1 MLAMTSFALAA
12 FAAFTST
19 FTALTVFFAVL
30 MKLASRSVSL
40 GGLARSAKVTT
51 TVSLGLESGLLSEHG
66 KVHILNLGG
75 KMFLWNLSEHF
86 SWVSQLIL
94 IRTGCTILIRTSCTI
109 IGV

>member
-1 MLAMTSFALAA
+1 MVLAMTSLALTA

-19 FTALTVFFAVL
+19 FTALTVFLAVL

-75 KMFLWNLSEHF
+75 KMFLWNLSEH
-86 SWVSQLIL
+86 IL
-94 IRTGCTILIRTSCTI
+94 LGA
-109 IGV
+109 